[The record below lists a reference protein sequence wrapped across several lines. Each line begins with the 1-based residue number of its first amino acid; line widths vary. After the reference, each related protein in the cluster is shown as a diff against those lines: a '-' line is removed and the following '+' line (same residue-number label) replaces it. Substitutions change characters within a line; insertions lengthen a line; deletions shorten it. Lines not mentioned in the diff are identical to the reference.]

1 MLYKLSRIFPFE
13 GVKLT
18 TVILTPGA
26 CEGRVWGGVHYVASG
41 RSAGSAGSA
50 GVFQTSVSCTRN
62 ATLCIGDTEIAI
74 LCVQKI

>member
-1 MLYKLSRIFPFE
+1 MKGGSEVEFTTSRP
-13 GVKLT
+13 VDQLDQ
-18 TVILTPGA
+18 LD
-26 CEGRVWGGVHYVASG
+26 CS
-41 RSAGSAGSA
+41 